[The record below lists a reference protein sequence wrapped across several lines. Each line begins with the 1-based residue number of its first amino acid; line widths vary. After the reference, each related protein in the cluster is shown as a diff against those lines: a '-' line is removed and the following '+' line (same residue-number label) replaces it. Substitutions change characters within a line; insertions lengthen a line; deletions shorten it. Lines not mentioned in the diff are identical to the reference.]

1 MNKNDNIN
9 LCSCNNVGVGYVW
22 AIPQT
27 MTEVY
32 EPMQALENGTMFP
45 ELNMPL
51 GSYGPE
57 DCTGGNE
64 K

>member
-1 MNKNDNIN
+1 M
-9 LCSCNNVGVGYVW
+9 